1 MIKKARV
8 YNLIEAPEITLQD
21 LEDAMDEHR
30 ARDLEGPQ
38 AKGLGWTSPAGRG
51 SEALTVEIQAQRLLC
66 VMKQKRLLPDSVIK
80 DELEERKEAL
90 ETRQG
95 SKLPKKE
102 ITALKEEITEELLPR
117 AFVKKT
123 STMVW
128 WDTRR
133 NRIVIEASS
142 GAEAEDV
149 LNLLRE
155 TLGSLKVVPLATK
168 NLPVRVMTEWLKDP
182 SSRPAW
188 LSLGTDVTLKATDED
203 VTYTIKKGELDGG
216 EGDAIEAML
225 EKGCT
230 VEKLM
235 LDVEGEASFE
245 VDAQLTLK
253 KVQLSDR
260 IVEEMNNV
268 EDDDPLGRLQ
278 TEFIITADTLSNI
291 IGMLSESMGGATVE
305 QDENLDEEDA
315 A

>member
-8 YNLIEAPEITLQD
+8 YNLVEAPEITLQD
-21 LEDAMDEHR
+21 LEDAMNEHR
-30 ARDLEGPQ
+30 AHDLDGPQ
-38 AKGLGWTSPAGRG
+38 AKGLGWTSPAGRSG
-51 SEALTVEIQAQRLLC
+51 ESLTMEIQAQRLLC
-66 VMKQKRLLPDSVIK
+66 VMKQERLLPAGIIK
-80 DELEERKEAL
+80 EEVDERKEAL

-95 SKLPKKE
+95 GKLSTKE
-102 ITALKEEITEELLPR
+102 ITALKQEITEELLPR

-142 GAEAEDV
+142 SAQAEDI

-155 TLGSLKVVPLATK
+155 TLGSLKVVPLATQ

-188 LSLGTDVTLKATDED
+188 LSLGSDVTLKATDED
-203 VTYTIKKGELDGG
+203 VTYSIKKGELDGG

-230 VEKLM
+230 VEKIM
-235 LDVEGEASFE
+235 LDVEGEASLE

-253 KVQLSDR
+253 KIQLSDR
-260 IVEEMNNV
+260 VVEEMNNV

-278 TEFIITADTLSNI
+278 TEFIITADTLSSI
-291 IGMLSESMGGATVE
+291 IGMLGESMGGVTVE
-305 QDENLDEEDA
+305 KAESMDEEA
-315 A
+315 VA